1 MGAEKPTY
9 AELESRLAEK
19 ERLISALHQNKID
32 ALIGADGVYLLRLR
46 TLQKKLEQSEV
57 RLKHILQ
64 TVPVGI
70 GIVSEQRVILEA
82 NFKLC
87 QICGYRRKE
96 LVGRNTR
103 MLYVSEEDYADVD
116 RETSAQIQARGQ
128 CQVETQIQRKD
139 GRIRRVLLTAT
150 PIELEDLS
158 SGVLYAVQDISEQK
172 RQMQQLQ
179 RMHLLT
185 HKKKIEAE
193 NMSEDLQQY
202 TYAITHDL
210 KAPLR
215 AISNYVSFLYE
226 DLADALDAEQMVYLD
241 GVKKAVQQGN
251 AMIQDLFHLTRL
263 DHVAR
268 QKETFSLQDILKQIR
283 PMLENDRDV
292 VMNVQTG
299 FPRFRTTRV
308 LLRHLFQNLITNAV
322 KFNHSNPKRIDI
334 GWQPIASGGFKIFVT
349 DNGIGIA
356 PEYHQQIFQ
365 IFRRLH
371 AEKDAQGTG
380 VGLAV
385 VKKIVQRLQ
394 GDIRIVSTPGKGSTF
409 YLRLPASVFE
419 TEAETCS
426 KIN

>member
-19 ERLISALHQNKID
+19 ERLISALRQNRID

-46 TLQKKLEQSEV
+46 TLQKKLEQSEA

-70 GIVSEQRVILEA
+70 GTVSEQRDILDA
-82 NFKLC
+82 NPNLC
-87 QICGYRRKE
+87 QICGYRREE

-103 MLYVSEEDYADVD
+103 MLYVSDEDYADVG
-116 RETSAQIQARGQ
+116 RETYAQIQARGQ
-128 CQVETQIQRKD
+128 GQVETQIQRKD
-139 GRIRRVLLTAT
+139 GRIRRVLLTVT
-150 PIELEDLS
+150 PIELEDCPKAL
-158 SGVLYAVQDISEQK
+158 LFAVQDITEQK
-172 RQMQQLQ
+172 RQMQQLY
-179 RMHLLT
+179 RMQLLT
-185 HKKKIEAE
+185 NKKKIEAE
-193 NMSEDLQQY
+193 SMNQDLQQY

-215 AISNYVSFLYE
+215 AISNYVSFLSE
-226 DLADALDAEQMVYLD
+226 DASDAFDAEQMGYLD
-241 GVKKAVQQGN
+241 GLKKAVQQGN

-268 QKETFSLQDILKQIR
+268 KKETFSLQDILKQIR
-283 PMLENDRDV
+283 PILGNDHDV
-292 VMNVQTG
+292 VMNVQSG
-299 FPRFRTTRV
+299 FPRFRATRV

-334 GWQPIASGGFKIFVT
+334 GWQLTGSGGFEIFIK
-349 DNGIGIA
+349 DNGIGIE

-371 AEKDAQGTG
+371 AQKDAQGTG

-385 VKKIVQRLQ
+385 VNKIVQRLH